1 MHSSKTYPTLV
12 RKAVHLLLGGTMTGL
27 LVTAVMVART
37 SLLTSKTDF
46 HAAGPYLSTVSLS
59 VKATVVP
66 PHKAP
71 KSLLPV
77 VNQDDILP
85 RHRILADQV
94 LRSLPPQCRNNLKNF
109 YVNYDK
115 NAAYR
120 GLGGAETIIVIGTVP
135 DHEFK
140 ALLIHECGH
149 VTDLGGLKGTKK
161 GGPTSFYDGKQA
173 IYGNDPSVA
182 FYSISWLTPVI
193 NQPGTKESDFVSGY
207 ASVNPFEDFAEAYA
221 YYALQKEVFKKIAA
235 TNPVLKAKYDFME
248 QVVFGDTSSV
258 ASGQHVPGKKV
269 PWDVTKLP
277 FVWYAKR

>member
-1 MHSSKTYPTLV
+1 MLSSTTYPALV

-27 LVTAVMVART
+27 FVTAVMVARA
-37 SLLTSKTDF
+37 SFLTSRTDF
-46 HAAGPYLSTVSLS
+46 HAAGSTLSTVSLS
-59 VKATVVP
+59 VKAKVIP

-94 LRSLPPQCRNNLKNF
+94 LRSLPPQCRDNLKNF

-115 NAAYR
+115 NASNR
-120 GLGGAETIIVIGTVP
+120 GLGGEETIIVIGTVP
-135 DHEFK
+135 DREFQ
-140 ALLIHECGH
+140 ALIIHECGH
-149 VTDLGGLKGTKK
+149 VADLGGLRGSVK
-161 GGPTSFYDGKQA
+161 GGPTSFFDGNKA

-207 ASVNPFEDFAEAYA
+207 ASVDPFEDFSETYA
-221 YYALQKEVFKKIAA
+221 YYALQKEAFKKIAA
-235 TNPVLKAKYDFME
+235 KNPVLKAKYDFME
-248 QVVFGDTSSV
+248 DVVFAGSSPV
-258 ASGQHVPGKKV
+258 VKGQYVPGKKV

-277 FVWYAKR
+277 FVWHAKR